1 MFHFS
6 ARDAKLRCFA
16 GDDGSSTSRDALEK
30 GSEGESSN
38 AMAASHRNEQCVGGL
53 DLLGIMVKLG
63 AVEIAESMSMWFLLL
78 LLHVDRSECR

>member
-6 ARDAKLRCFA
+6 AREAKLRCFA

-30 GSEGESSN
+30 DSGGKSSN
-38 AMAASHRNEQCVGGL
+38 ATATSQRNEQCVGGL

-63 AVEIAESMSMWFLLL
+63 AVKIAE
-78 LLHVDRSECR
+78 